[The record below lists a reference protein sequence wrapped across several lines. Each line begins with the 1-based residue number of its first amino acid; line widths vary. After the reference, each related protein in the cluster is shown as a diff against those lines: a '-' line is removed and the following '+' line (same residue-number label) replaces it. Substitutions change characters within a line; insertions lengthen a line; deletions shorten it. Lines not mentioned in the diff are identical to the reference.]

1 MLFCRSELKTSISNR
16 ELIARFPGALIIT
29 AAGIRREESTQ
40 RANTPIAVWEKGLH
54 SKTQRTSGLKWNPL
68 VDFTLADVD
77 ESHARHGVGRNET
90 YGRGMSR
97 HSCKFCIMAGLLDL
111 ITASNQPENAELY
124 CELVQIEIISTFSFQ
139 SNRWLGDI
147 APHLLD
153 SDQVVALAE
162 ARKRAAVRQAAEA
175 QIPRHLRYTRSGW
188 PAAVPSPAEAQLL
201 ADVRRTVAGT
211 VGILVRY
218 TTGDA
223 VRQRIAELIEANTR
237 KLARKAAQEARRALK
252 KAA

>member
-1 MLFCRSELKTSISNR
+1 MGE
-16 ELIARFPGALIIT
+16 
-29 AAGIRREESTQ
+29 
-40 RANTPIAVWEKGLH
+40 GLH

-77 ESHARHGVGRNET
+77 ESHQRHGFERNET
-90 YGRGMSR
+90 YSRGMSR
-97 HSCKFCIMAGLLDL
+97 HSCKFCIMAGLVDL

-124 CELVQIEIISTFSFQ
+124 RELVQIEIISTFSFQ

-162 ARKRAAVRQAAEA
+162 AKQRAAVRRAAEA
-175 QIPRHLRYTRSGW
+175 RIPRHLRYTRSGW
-188 PAAVPSPAEAQLL
+188 PVALPSPTEAQIL

-223 VRQRIAELIEANTR
+223 APIGRCGRSTWMLAAALSSSTTRAAGPRTRRWQYMACSAMVRVSC
-237 KLARKAAQEARRALK
+237 
-252 KAA
+252 